1 MKTTPADKGIMAA
14 KMENL
19 ENRETQITPGPWTI
33 EKHEKSSVSMG
44 GQVVIFAAAPDGA
57 PYAEQV
63 ANARLIASAPELF
76 EVCKGILPF
85 LDGLMGSRCLQTA
98 AKWGGTTFDL
108 REDIRAAIAKA
119 EGRA

>member
-1 MKTTPADKGIMAA
+1 MAA

-19 ENRETQITPGPWTI
+19 ENRESQITPGPWTVGRRVLS
-33 EKHEKSSVSMG
+33 ERLKKHEKSSVSMG

-63 ANARLIASAPELF
+63 ANARLISAAPELL

-85 LDGLMGSRCLQTA
+85 LDDLMGQRCLQTA

-108 REDIRAAIAKA
+108 REDIRVAIAKA